1 MTRHQ
6 LREQTFRMLFG
17 AGFHESEDKEQSLRN
32 YLSATLEE
40 ELGEEE
46 TAELIRRVLAV
57 DERSAELDSAIDSVS
72 KTWKTARMGRTEL
85 CILRLA
91 LYEMLYDDA
100 VPDKVAINEAVEL
113 SKEYCSDEAPSFIN
127 GVLAKLMLK
136 KEAGEAP
143 ET

>member
-6 LREQTFRMLFG
+6 LREQTFLMLFG
-17 AGFHESEDKEQSLRN
+17 AGFHDSAEKEQSLAN
-32 YLSATLEE
+32 YLAATCEE
-40 ELGEEE
+40 ELGGEE
-46 TAELIRRVLAV
+46 TSELIRRVLEI
-57 DERSAELDSAIDSVS
+57 DRLSPELDAKIDSVS

-85 CILRLA
+85 CILRLS

-113 SKEYCSDEAPSFIN
+113 AKEYCADDAPSFIN

-136 KEAGEAP
+136 KDAEVQP
-143 ET
+143 EP